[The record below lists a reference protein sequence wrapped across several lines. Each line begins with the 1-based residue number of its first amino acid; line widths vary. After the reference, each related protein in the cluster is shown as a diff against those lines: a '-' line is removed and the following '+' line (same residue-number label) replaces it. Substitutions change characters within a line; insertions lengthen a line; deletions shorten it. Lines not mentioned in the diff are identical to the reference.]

1 MKERWVLC
9 SRHKER
15 NKEVV
20 EMELIW
26 IAEIKRL
33 IINGERCEKN
43 IATQVP
49 YPLHEVKP
57 VVDLIKAQLGIN
69 DKN

>member
-1 MKERWVLC
+1 
-9 SRHKER
+9 
-15 NKEVV
+15 
-20 EMELIW
+20 MELIW